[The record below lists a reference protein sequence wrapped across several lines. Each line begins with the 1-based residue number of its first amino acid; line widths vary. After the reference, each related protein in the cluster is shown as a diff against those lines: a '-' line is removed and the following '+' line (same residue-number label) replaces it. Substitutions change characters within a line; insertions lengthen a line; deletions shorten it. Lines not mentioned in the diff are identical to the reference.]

1 MVRPP
6 ASTDLHPV
14 VIDLSGLQALIDALV
29 ADGRRVI
36 GPTVH
41 DGAVV
46 YDEIGGIGDLPAGCG
61 DEQGPGRY
69 RLRAR
74 DDDALFGYAA
84 GSDSWKR
91 FLFPPV
97 TVTWR
102 AQVGEDT
109 VAVAALPAAPRYAFL
124 GVRAC
129 DLAAIAIQDRVLVHT
144 AFPDRDYAARRES
157 AFLIAVNCS
166 TPAATCFCSSMG
178 AGPRVGPGYDLA
190 LTELVDGGR
199 SRFLVEIGSER
210 GAGITARISAPEA
223 APADRE
229 AAAAVWTAASAAIS
243 KTIPA
248 DGLGDVLIRNLE
260 HPRWDTVAAR
270 CLGCANCTMV
280 CPTCFCVDFREA
292 GGLSPNHSEQHR
304 TWASCFAVDHSQLH
318 GGSMRWT
325 TRSRYRQWMTHKL
338 ATWQEQFGTLGCVG
352 CGRCIA
358 WCPVGIDITEE
369 ATAIRATDGLTRL
382 PAGATP

>member
-1 MVRPP
+1 MARPP

-14 VIDLSGLQALIDALV
+14 IIDRSGLQALIDALV

-41 DGAVV
+41 EGAIV
-46 YDEIGGIGDLPAGCG
+46 YDEISGIGDLPAGRG
-61 DEQGPGRY
+61 DEQRPGHY
-69 RLRAR
+69 RLRPR

-84 GSDSWKR
+84 GADSWKK
-91 FLFPPV
+91 FLFPPT

-102 AQVGEDT
+102 VEVGEDG
-109 VAVAALPAAPRYAFL
+109 VAVAPQPATPHYAFL
-124 GVRAC
+124 GVHAC
-129 DLAAIAIQDRVLVHT
+129 DLAAIAIQDRILVNT
-144 AFPDRDYAARRES
+144 AFPDRDYSARRES

-166 TPAATCFCSSMG
+166 APAATCFCSSMG
-178 AGPRVGPGYDLA
+178 AGPRVGHGYDLA
-190 LTELVDGGR
+190 LTELPDRAG

-210 GAGITARISAPEA
+210 GAGMTARISATEA
-223 APADRE
+223 TRADRE

-243 KTIPA
+243 KTLPA
-248 DGLGDVLIRNLE
+248 VGIGDVLTRNLE

-270 CLGCANCTMV
+270 CLACANCTMV

-292 GGLSPNHSEQHR
+292 GGLSPDHSEQHR

-325 TRSRYRQWMTHKL
+325 TRSRYRQWLTHKL
-338 ATWQEQFGTLGCVG
+338 ATWQEKLGTLGCVG